1 MRLRLA
7 VFVLLGLAVA
17 GTGVALVFY
26 AQRGA
31 HLVIQGSVSKVR
43 TVATDENGSVAIVD
57 FRFANVADYRWVV
70 RKVDVS
76 VTDAQGYTVP
86 GSTVSEVDAAR
97 LFEYFPLLGQKFN
110 DSLLA
115 RARLEP
121 HQIVDR
127 MIAARFE
134 IPEAQLQARKSL
146 RIRIEDVDGA
156 VSEISEGATRP

>member
-1 MRLRLA
+1 MRLRLLG
-7 VFVLLGLAVA
+7 FVLVGLAIVGAAVA
-17 GTGVALVFY
+17 WVFY

-31 HLVIQGSVSKVR
+31 HLVLQGSVSKVR
-43 TVATDENGSVAIVD
+43 TVATDENSSVAIVD
-57 FRFANVADYRWVV
+57 FRFVNVADYRWVI

-97 LFEYFPLLGQKFN
+97 LFEYFPLLGPKYN
-110 DSLLA
+110 DSLIA

-121 HQIVDR
+121 HQTIDR
-127 MIAARFE
+127 MIAAKFD

-156 VSEISEGATRP
+156 VSEITEGASKP

>member
-1 MRLRLA
+1 MRLRLLG
-7 VFVLLGLAVA
+7 FVLVGLALVGAAVA
-17 GTGVALVFY
+17 WVYY

-31 HLVIQGSVSKVR
+31 HLVLQGSVSKVR

-57 FRFANVADYRWVV
+57 FRFVNVADYRWVI

-76 VTDAQGYTVP
+76 VTDARGRTVP

-97 LFEYFPLLGQKFN
+97 LFEYFPLLGQKYN
-110 DSLLA
+110 DSLIA

-121 HQIVDR
+121 HQTIDR
-127 MIAARFE
+127 MIAARFD
-134 IPEAQLQARKSL
+134 IPEAELQTRKNL

-156 VSEISEGATRP
+156 VSEITEGPSQP